1 MAGDPGDKVTV
12 IVVTWRGRRW
22 LGPCLDSIRA
32 DFDGPVIVIDNAS
45 DDGSAEVLAARPELQ
60 VIRLDRNRGFA
71 GGVAVALEHV
81 QTPFALL
88 VNDDAR
94 IEPGFVAALLAPFE
108 AADGASVGAC
118 TAKLVLEDG
127 RINNAGGALLPDGYG
142 YDRGLGDP
150 DDGRWD
156 ATEDVEVFS
165 GGGAMLR
172 MEAVRAVGGFP
183 ARFFLYYEDTDTSV
197 RMRNA
202 GWRIRYVPAARAVHL
217 HAASS
222 DPASSRFHF
231 YNERNRLL
239 MLIRCYPGPVWRH
252 ELWRFARSIL
262 GFARRRLSGARPA
275 QASERP
281 ALRLHVLGSV
291 IRLLPWALASRR
303 SDGVHPSADS

>member
-1 MAGDPGDKVTV
+1 MAGDALDEVTA
-12 IVVTWRGRRW
+12 IVVTWRGRQW
-22 LGPCLDSIRA
+22 LGACLDSIRA
-32 DFDGPVIVIDNAS
+32 DFGGPVIVIDNAS
-45 DDGSAEVLAARPELQ
+45 DDGSAEVLAARPDLH
-60 VIRLDRNRGFA
+60 VIRLERNLGFA

-81 QTPFALL
+81 RTPFALL

-94 IEPGFVAALLAPFE
+94 IDPGFVEALLAPFD
-108 AADGASVGAC
+108 APGGASIGAC

-156 ATEDVEVFS
+156 VAEDVEVFS

-172 MEAVRAVGGFP
+172 VGAVRAVGGFP

-197 RMRNA
+197 RLRNA
-202 GWRIRYVPAARAVHL
+202 GWRIRYVPTARAVHL

-222 DPASSRFHF
+222 DPASARFHF

-239 MLIRCYPGPVWRH
+239 MLVRCYPGPVWRH

-262 GFARRRLSGARPA
+262 GFARRRLSGTRPA

-281 ALRLHVLGSV
+281 LLRLRVLASV
-291 IRLLPWALASRR
+291 VRLLPWSLRSRR
-303 SDGVHPSADS
+303 RHDGHARAAV